1 MAGKK
6 TTKGKTVKKTASKKK
21 EALSDSHPGHSKHLC
36 HITSTRKMKTVA
48 KLAKDAKYICHVC
61 GRAAKSE
68 KNLCSPLP
76 IKFDF
81 F

>member
-6 TTKGKTVKKTASKKK
+6 TTKAKPAKKAVSKK
-21 EALSDSHPGHSKHLC
+21 EVLSDSHPGHTNHLC
-36 HITSTRKMKTVA
+36 HITGARKMKTVA
-48 KLAKDAKYICHVC
+48 RLSKDAKFICYIC

-76 IKFDF
+76 IKFDSF
-81 F
+81 

>member
-1 MAGKK
+1 MAVKK
-6 TTKGKTVKKTASKKK
+6 TTKANSAKKAPSKR
-21 EALSDSHPGHSKHLC
+21 EALSDSHPGHANHLC
-36 HITSTRKMKTVA
+36 HITGSRKMKTVA
-48 KLAKDAKYICHVC
+48 RLSKDAKYICYIC